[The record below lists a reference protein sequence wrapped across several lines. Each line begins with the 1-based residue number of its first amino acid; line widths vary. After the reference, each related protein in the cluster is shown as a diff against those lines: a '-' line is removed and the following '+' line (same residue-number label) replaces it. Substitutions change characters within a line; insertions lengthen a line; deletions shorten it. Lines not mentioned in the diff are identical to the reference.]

1 MADYKVSKR
10 LLNSCT
16 NLSNINDNLPH
27 LDPILSSE
35 DIEKCEN
42 INKEL
47 AVDEFDTRKFE
58 KKLFGSYRIDNKN
71 KYKNELDGYR
81 KSYKM
86 LKENFNNI
94 SDNVDTIG
102 DIKIIQEQSKNNE
115 NSAKRLL
122 INMNN
127 SIYNLKKKINNDYS
141 KVENKQ
147 YKDLVLKY
155 QTINN
160 YYNKEKKLHND
171 INYINRKNEI
181 TTKRNRKIRN
191 INTGL
196 ISVLVVL
203 LLLSI
208 LLGLVYQFA

>member
-1 MADYKVSKR
+1 MVDYKVSER
-10 LLNSCT
+10 LLNSCS

-47 AVDEFDTRKFE
+47 AVDELDTREFE
-58 KKLFGSYRIDNKN
+58 KKLFGSYRIENEN
-71 KYKNELDGYR
+71 KYKNELTGYR
-81 KSYKM
+81 KSYK
-86 LKENFNNI
+86 KIKDNFNNI
-94 SDNVDTIG
+94 SDNIETSDDT
-102 DIKIIQEQSKNNE
+102 IIQEHLKNNE

-160 YYNKEKKLHND
+160 YYNKEKKIQND

-181 TTKRNRKIRN
+181 TNKRNRKIRN

-196 ISVLVVL
+196 ISALVVL

-208 LLGLVYQFA
+208 LLGVVYQFA